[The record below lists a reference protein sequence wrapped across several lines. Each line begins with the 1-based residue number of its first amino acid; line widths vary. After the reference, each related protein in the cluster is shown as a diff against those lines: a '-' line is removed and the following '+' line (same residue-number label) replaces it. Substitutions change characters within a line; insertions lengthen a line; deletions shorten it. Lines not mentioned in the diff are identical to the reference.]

1 MSAPAAPRSGAGIRE
16 EARLRWGSRVRPGPL
31 EGGSGLSLACAPD
44 LVPEVCELVAN
55 DGRAFGGLVVE
66 EGTASWTLRYLFYG
80 DGVPGW
86 VEVRTEAGGSRRTY
100 PSISASVHAADW
112 HEREAEDLYGLVF
125 EGHPRLGDFVLHD
138 DEWEES
144 VEPMRRTFDP
154 SQSHRHRRHDPEWR
168 PLRLVRA
175 EGVFVQPV
183 GPVFAGAHEPVQF
196 LLESIGED
204 VLRAV
209 PRLFFK
215 YRGIEKG
222 MAGMET
228 SEAVLVAERFAATT
242 AFSHALAFCRAV
254 EAAWG
259 VEVPARAARL
269 RAALAELERLRHHV
283 RAIQAICASTGLAV
297 PSSQAAVVEE
307 DLLRA
312 SGLVAGHRYL
322 FGLVVPGGLSR
333 DLDEVRLEAVVR
345 VSALVGRRLEAIETG
360 LMKTS
365 SFLDRLEEVG
375 TVGNDAAVEH
385 GLVGPVARASGV
397 DRDLRRDLPSAGYVP
412 DSVSVPVL
420 EEGDGL
426 ARLRVLF
433 AEARQSVRLLAHL
446 SGGLPS
452 GPVLR
457 RPGPARDG
465 VGIGWA
471 EAPRGASIVWIRL
484 DQGGR
489 VARCRLVPPSF
500 ANWHALHLATEGFA
514 FQDFPIILASL
525 GLSVAECDR

>member
-1 MSAPAAPRSGAGIRE
+1 MTASTEPRSGSDIRE
-16 EARLRWGSRVRPGPL
+16 QVRLRWGNQVRPAPL
-31 EGGSGLSLACAPD
+31 EGGRGLSLGCAPD
-44 LVPEVCELVAN
+44 LVPEVCEIVS
-55 DGRAFGGLVVE
+55 DRGRAFGGLVVE
-66 EGTASWTLRYLFYG
+66 EARVGWTLRYLFYG
-80 DGVPGW
+80 AKEPGW
-86 VEVRTEAGGSRRTY
+86 VEVRTDADRSRRTY
-100 PSISASVHAADW
+100 PTVSTSVHAADW

-144 VEPMRRTFDP
+144 VEPMRRAFDP
-154 SQSHRHRRHDPEWR
+154 SQAHRHRRYDPDWR

-183 GPVFAGAHEPVQF
+183 GPVFSGIHEPVQF

-204 VLRAV
+204 VLRTV

-215 YRGIEKG
+215 YRAIEKG
-222 MAGMET
+222 LEGLEP
-228 SEAVLVAERFAATT
+228 SEATLVAERFAATT
-242 AFSHALAFCRAV
+242 AFAHALAFCRAV

-259 VEVPARAARL
+259 VEVPIRAATL
-269 RAALAELERLRHHV
+269 RAALAELERLRHHA
-283 RAIQAICASTGLAV
+283 RAIQSICASTGLAV
-297 PSSQAAVVEE
+297 PASQVAVVEE

-333 DLDEVRLEAVVR
+333 DVDETRLHAAVR
-345 VSALVGRRLEAIETG
+345 VSSLVARRLEEIEGG
-360 LMKTS
+360 LMTTS

-375 TVGNDAAVEH
+375 RVGKEEALEH
-385 GLVGPVARASGV
+385 GLVGPLSRASGV
-397 DRDLRRDLPSAGYVP
+397 DRDLRRDRPYAGYDP
-412 DSVSVPVL
+412 DAISVPL
-420 EEGDGL
+420 RTEGDGL

-433 AEARQSVRLLAHL
+433 AEARESVRLFGEL
-446 SGGLPS
+446 SGSLPP
-452 GPVLR
+452 GPVLHPR
-457 RPGPARDG
+457 TLTAEG

-471 EAPRGASIVWIRL
+471 EAPRGASIAWVRL
-484 DQGGR
+484 DDDDR